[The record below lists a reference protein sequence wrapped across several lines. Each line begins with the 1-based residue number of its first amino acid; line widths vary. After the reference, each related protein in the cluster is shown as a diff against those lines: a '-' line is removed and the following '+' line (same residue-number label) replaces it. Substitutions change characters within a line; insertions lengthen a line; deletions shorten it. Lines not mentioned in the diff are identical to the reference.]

1 MEEKLN
7 KKESDKINFVIDA
20 KLKQQFNIKCIKNKT
35 TMSKVLKA
43 FIKEY
48 VNEENFDLDNTE
60 KHVLYD
66 MYMD

>member
-1 MEEKLN
+1 MKEKNN
-7 KKESDKINFVIDA
+7 KNESDKINFVIDA
-20 KLKQQFNIKCIKNKT
+20 KLKEQFNIKCIKNKT

-48 VNEENFDLDNTE
+48 VNEDNFELDKTE
-60 KHVLYD
+60 KDILYD

>member
-1 MEEKLN
+1 MEEN
-7 KKESDKINFVIDA
+7 KKNNVDKINFVIDSS
-20 KLKQQFNIKCIKNKT
+20 LKEQFNIKCIKNKT

-48 VNEENFDLDNTE
+48 VNDESLDLDDSE
-60 KHVLYD
+60 KHILYD

>member
-1 MEEKLN
+1 MEEN
-7 KKESDKINFVIDA
+7 KKNNVDKINFVIDSN
-20 KLKQQFNIKCIKNKT
+20 LKEQFNIKCIKNKT

-48 VNEENFDLDNTE
+48 VNDESLDLDDSE
-60 KHVLYD
+60 KHILYD

>member
-1 MEEKLN
+1 M
-7 KKESDKINFVIDA
+7 KENNVDKINFVISAD
-20 KLKQQFNIKCIKNKT
+20 LKQQFNIKCIKNKT

-48 VNEENFDLDNTE
+48 VNEENFDLDSTE